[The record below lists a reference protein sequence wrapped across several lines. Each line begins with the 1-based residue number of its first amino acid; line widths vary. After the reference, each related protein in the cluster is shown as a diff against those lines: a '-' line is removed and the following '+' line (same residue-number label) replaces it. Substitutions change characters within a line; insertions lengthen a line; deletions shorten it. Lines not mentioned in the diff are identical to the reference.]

1 MARKYQRPRG
11 AAAESRDARIA
22 RRTAVLEAVSAG
34 HALKRIVREVS
45 EAHGVARRTVR
56 RDLEELG
63 ADAAARLRDEGALG
77 VELDQAIGR
86 MRARAQRDQGVSECD
101 TKASQVAQRADEVLL
116 RFLGEQLSATRLE
129 ALGHRIEEHEAAL
142 AEIERRRLS
151 AQAELAEAEAELARV
166 RAENVAAPLVV
177 VLRDLGAGVSDE
189 DLAAASPTLAGG
201 SE

>member
-1 MARKYQRPRG
+1 V
-11 AAAESRDARIA
+11 AAESRDARIA

-34 HALKRIVREVS
+34 HALKRIIREVS

-56 RDLEELG
+56 RDLTELG

-86 MRARAQRDQGVSECD
+86 MRERAVSNRD
-101 TKASQVAQRADEVLL
+101 TKVAQRADEVLL
-116 RFLGEQLSATRLE
+116 RFLGEQLSATRL
-129 ALGHRIEEHEAAL
+129 AKLGHQIEEHEAAL

-189 DLAAASPTLAGG
+189 DLAAASPTLTGR
-201 SE
+201 E